1 MRIRT
6 LVAASTAALIA
17 SSGAS
22 FAQETMADG
31 LVMVNVAGSM
41 VEVPVS
47 IAAQA
52 CGMDAAA
59 VIEAAGMM
67 NSDARGADMVAAE
80 PNSDAAAA
88 EPTTEAAVG
97 AGAATT
103 ETEAGTA
110 TETSADTAADAGMAA
125 DTAMGADAGTE
136 ADAGSAGVAADMA
149 MEAETETADAGSA
162 AAAAG
167 GPVTP
172 VCEIDQATA
181 DQYGIPATGETA
193 GG

>member
-1 MRIRT
+1 MYIHT
-6 LVAASTAALIA
+6 LAAVSAAALIA

-22 FAQETMADG
+22 IAQETMADG

-47 IAAQA
+47 IAAEA

-67 NSDARGADMVAAE
+67 NTDAKGADMVAAE
-80 PNSDAAAA
+80 PNTDAAAA

-103 ETEAGTA
+103 ETEAGTV
-110 TETSADTAADAGMAA
+110 TDTSADTAATDAGLAVDMATGA
-125 DTAMGADAGTE
+125 NPGTADA
-136 ADAGSAGVAADMA
+136 A
-149 MEAETETADAGSA
+149 MEAETAETGSEATAGSDPA
-162 AAAAG
+162 MPTA
-167 GPVTP
+167 
-172 VCEIDQATA
+172 VCEINQATA
-181 DQYGIPATGETA
+181 DQYGIAAAGETA

>member
-1 MRIRT
+1 MRICT
-6 LVAASTAALIA
+6 LLAASTVTLIA

-22 FAQETMADG
+22 FAQETMTDG
-31 LVMVNVAGSM
+31 LVMVSVAGSM

-67 NSDARGADMVAAE
+67 NTDARGADMVAAE

-110 TETSADTAADAGMAA
+110 SEASAGTAADAGMGA
-125 DTAMGADAGTE
+125 DTATE

-167 GPVTP
+167 GPATP

-181 DQYGIPATGETA
+181 EQHGIPAAGEAA